1 MFRLGFPLVVFL
13 SFGVAAYA
21 LVAYALFP
29 VGAAV
34 HPDMRASFGE
44 HKLTLYAHVFG
55 SAAALLVG
63 PLQFSAHLRNN
74 WPQIH
79 RWLGRLY
86 LSAGVALGGLAG
98 LFLSASAY
106 GGFPSK
112 LGFACLALAWLYT
125 GSRAFGAARSRNFI
139 VHRRWMVRNF
149 SLAFAAVT
157 LRLWLPGS
165 VVLGVPFEVAYPIV
179 AWLCWVPNLVVAELI
194 VRKEPPSSTPD
205 PLGQDGEPARPPG

>member
-1 MFRLGFPLVVFL
+1 MRRLGFPLVVFL
-13 SFGVAAYA
+13 SFAVAAYS

-34 HPDMRASFGE
+34 HPDMRASFGA
-44 HKLTLYAHVFG
+44 HKLILYVHVFG
-55 SAAALLVG
+55 SAVALLVG
-63 PLQFSAHLRNN
+63 PLQFWTPLRSNR
-74 WPQIH
+74 PHIH
-79 RWLGRLY
+79 RWLGRFY

-98 LFLSASAY
+98 LVLSASAF
-106 GGFPSK
+106 GGLPSK

-139 VHRRWMVRNF
+139 AHRRWMVRNF

-165 VVLGVPFEVAYPIV
+165 VVLGAPFEVAYPII
-179 AWLCWVPNLVVAELI
+179 AWLCWVPNLVVAELR
-194 VRKEPPSSTPD
+194 VRSDAYPKAD
-205 PLGQDGEPARPPG
+205 P

>member
-1 MFRLGFPLVVFL
+1 MLRLGFLLVVFL

-44 HKLTLYAHVFG
+44 HKLALHAHVFG
-55 SAAALLVG
+55 SAVALLVG
-63 PLQFSAHLRNN
+63 PLQFSAYPRNN
-74 WPQIH
+74 RPHIH

-106 GGFPSK
+106 GGLPSK

-125 GSRAFGAARSRNFI
+125 GSHAFGAARARNFI
-139 VHRRWMVRNF
+139 AHRRWMVRNF

-194 VRKEPPSSTPD
+194 VRRGAPSSTSVP
-205 PLGQDGEPARPPG
+205 